1 MKLYEIQPDGE
12 ALDRLR
18 QVERP
23 DPKPGPGQVL
33 IRVRAASLNY
43 RDQMMVR
50 GAYRTGP
57 VTKPI
62 VPLSDGAGEVV
73 GVGPG
78 VTRVKTGDRVAGT
91 FFQVWVDGRPPRGFG
106 ALGNPL
112 DGMLTE
118 LIVLHEDGVVPIPD
132 SLSFEEASTLPC
144 AGLTAWNAL
153 WGSGKPLRAGQS
165 VLVQGSGGV
174 SVAALQ
180 FAKAAGARVIAT
192 TSSDAKIQRLKALG
206 ADECVNYK
214 VHADWQNE
222 VQRLTGGVEGTGPD
236 GANSV
241 TGGGV
246 DVVVEVGGAG
256 TLARSYQALGWGGKI
271 GLIGVMTQADAPA
284 ALNPISLAFKAGSV
298 HGIMV
303 GNRVMFEDMLKAIVT
318 NDIKPVVDKVFPFE
332 AAREAYET
340 AIAGDFVGKVVIRI

>member
-12 ALDRLR
+12 GLDRLR

-43 RDQMMVR
+43 RDQIIVR

-57 VTKPI
+57 VTKAI

-73 GVGPG
+73 EIGPG
-78 VTRVKTGDRVAGT
+78 VSRVKAGDRVAGT
-91 FFQVWVDGRPPRGFG
+91 FFQVWVDGRPPKGF
-106 ALGNPL
+106 ASLGNPL

-132 SLSFEEASTLPC
+132 DMSFEEASTLPC

-153 WGSGKPLRAGQS
+153 WGAGKPLRAGQS

-206 ADECVNYK
+206 ADDCVNYK
-214 VHADWQNE
+214 THPDWQNE
-222 VQRLTGGVEGTGPD
+222 VQRLTGGVEGSGP
-236 GANSV
+236 GGVTAV

-246 DVVVEVGGAG
+246 DVIVEVGGAG
-256 TLARSYQALGWGGKI
+256 TLAKSYQALGWGGKI
-271 GLIGVMTQADAPA
+271 SQIGVMTQAEDAS

-303 GNRVMFEDMLKAIVT
+303 GSRVMFEDMLGAIVT
-318 NDIKPVVDKVFPFE
+318 NGIRPVVDKVFPFE
-332 AAREAYET
+332 AAREAFET